1 MLDSH
6 IRQWAVAVVLG
17 GIVVGLAAWAEAGEK
32 DDGPQ
37 TTNEQARE
45 APVVQLALLL
55 DTSNSMDGL
64 IDQAKSQLWNIVG
77 QFAKTK
83 LGGKTPQLEVALYE
97 YGNQS
102 LPTAEGY
109 VRMVVPLT
117 GDLDRISEALFALTT
132 NGGEEYCGKVI
143 QVATRQ
149 LNWRESGRG
158 LRCMFIAGNEPFTQ
172 GDVDYRAACKAAAD
186 KGITISTIFCGDRDE
201 GIRTNW
207 ENGAKLAEGSYL
219 CINQDHRVVSIR
231 APQDSELARLS
242 GELSKTY
249 LPYGEAEARKEYA
262 DRQKAQD
269 LNAAKAAVGAAAARA
284 GFKASGLYRN
294 SGWDVV
300 DAVADGTIKL
310 EELTTEQLPQ
320 VMQAMSLPQRRAH
333 LAKIGQN
340 RKDMQARIR
349 KLSAV
354 RDQYV
359 AKERTRLAA
368 EAPAAAA
375 AAEEPLADAIHAAID
390 AQMDNK

>member
-1 MLDSH
+1 MFDSH
-6 IRQWAVAVVLG
+6 IRRWAVAVVLG
-17 GIVVGLAAWAEAGEK
+17 GIVLGSAISSEAAEK
-32 DDGPQ
+32 HKGPQ
-37 TTNEQARE
+37 PKDEQAQE

-64 IDQAKSQLWNIVG
+64 IDQAKTQLWNIVG

-83 LGGKTPQLEVALYE
+83 LGGKLPQLQVALYE
-97 YGNQS
+97 YGNDN
-102 LPTAEGY
+102 LPSAEGY
-109 VRMVVPLT
+109 VRMVVPFT
-117 GDLDRISEALFALTT
+117 NDLDRISEALSALTT

-149 LNWRESGRG
+149 LDWRESGRG
-158 LRCMFIAGNEPFTQ
+158 LRCMFIAGNEPFSQ

-242 GELSKTY
+242 DELSKTY
-249 LPYGEAEARKEYA
+249 LPYGDAEARKEYA

-269 LNAAKAAVGAAAARA
+269 LNAAKAAVGVAAARA
-284 GFKASGLYRN
+284 GFKASGLYKN
-294 SGWDVV
+294 SGWDLV

-310 EELTTEQLPQ
+310 EELTTGQLPQ
-320 VMQAMSLPQRRAH
+320 VMQPMSLPQRRAH
-333 LAKIGQN
+333 LAKVTQE
-340 RKDMQARIR
+340 RKDIQARIS
-349 KLSAV
+349 KLSAL

-359 AKERTRLAA
+359 TKERARLAA
-368 EAPAAAA
+368 EAPEEAAAA
-375 AAEEPLADAIHAAID
+375 AAPLADAIHAAID